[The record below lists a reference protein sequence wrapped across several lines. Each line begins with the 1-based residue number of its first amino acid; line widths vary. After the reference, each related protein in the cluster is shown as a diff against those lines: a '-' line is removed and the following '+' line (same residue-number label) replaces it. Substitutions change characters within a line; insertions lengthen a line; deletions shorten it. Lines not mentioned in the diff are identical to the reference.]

1 MAVCLC
7 DQSNFPIS
15 KFANPKFHEMETKTL
30 NKETMTPPPP
40 DFLPLQG
47 TDYVEFYVGNAKQAA
62 HFYKT
67 AFGFKSLAY
76 SGPETGVKDRASYVI
91 RQNKLTFVLTTPLR
105 PENPIADHIYR
116 HGDGVKVLALKVEDA
131 TAAWNETTKRGGKSY
146 MEPTTLKDENGRVIM
161 SGIHTYGETVHLFI
175 ERGDYNG
182 VFMPGF
188 RKWESNYNPPD
199 TGLLYV
205 DHCVGNVGW
214 NQMNPWVKFYE
225 DVMGFRNILTFDDK
239 DISTEYSALMSKVMS
254 NGNGFVKFPIN
265 EPAEG
270 KKKSQVEEYL
280 EFYNGEGVQHVALA
294 TGDIVKTVKELMSR
308 GVEFLKVPNTYY
320 DDLLDRVGHIDED
333 LEPLKELGI
342 LVDRDNEGYLLQ
354 IFTKP
359 VQDRPTLFFEVIQR
373 KGAKSFG
380 KGNFKAL
387 FEAIERE
394 QAARGNL

>member
-1 MAVCLC
+1 MSTTVA
-7 DQSNFPIS
+7 D
-15 KFANPKFHEMETKTL
+15 KPKKKLSVAERLKAEHQPHE
-30 NKETMTPPPP
+30 
-40 DFLPLQG
+40 DFLPLEG

-67 AFGFKSLAY
+67 AFGFQSIAY
-76 SGPETGVKDRASYVI
+76 SGPETGVKDRASYVVG
-91 RQNKLTFVLTTPLR
+91 QNKLTLMLTTPIR
-105 PENPIADHIYR
+105 SKNEMADHIYK
-116 HGDGVKVLALKVEDA
+116 HGDGVKVLALRVDDA
-131 TAAWNETTKRGGKSY
+131 KSAWEETTRRGGKSY
-146 MEPTTLKDENGRVIM
+146 LKPTTLKDNDGELVM
-161 SGIHTYGETVHLFI
+161 SGIHTYGDVVHLFI
-175 ERGDYNG
+175 ERKNYRGA
-182 VFMPGF
+182 FMPGF
-188 RKWESNYNPPD
+188 RKWESSYNPPE
-199 TGLLYV
+199 TGLQYV

-225 DVMGFRNILTFDDK
+225 EVMGFRNILSFDDK

-280 EFYNGEGVQHVALA
+280 EFYDGEGVQHVAMA
-294 TGDIVKTVKELMSR
+294 TSNIIETVTDLQKR
-308 GVEFLKVPNTYY
+308 GVEFLQVPSTYY
-320 DDLLDRVGHIDED
+320 DTLLDRVGHIDEE
-333 LEPLKELGI
+333 LSALKRLGI
-342 LVDRDNEGYLLQ
+342 LVDRDDEGYLLQ

-359 VQDRPTLFFEVIQR
+359 VEDRPTLFFEIIQR

>member
-1 MAVCLC
+1 
-7 DQSNFPIS
+7 
-15 KFANPKFHEMETKTL
+15 METTL
-30 NKETMTPPPP
+30 EAPKSVTNPPT
-40 DFLPLQG
+40 DFLPLEG

-62 HFYKT
+62 HYYKT
-67 AFGFKSLAY
+67 AFGFQSLAY
-76 SGPETGVKDRASYVI
+76 SGPETGVKERASYVI
-91 RQNKLTFVLTTPLR
+91 RQNNLTFVLTTPLR
-105 PENPIADHIYR
+105 SGTPMADHINK
-116 HGDGVKVLALKVEDA
+116 HGDGVKFLALRVPDA
-131 TAAWNETTKRGGKSY
+131 RSAWNETTKRGGKSY
-146 MEPTTLKDENGRVIM
+146 MEPTTTKDADGEVVM
-161 SGIHTYGETVHLFI
+161 SGIHTYGDTVHLFI
-175 ERGDYNG
+175 ERKNYRG

-188 RKWESNYNPPD
+188 RKWQSTYNPPD
-199 TGLLYV
+199 TGLQYV

-225 DVMGFRNILTFDDK
+225 DVMGFRNILSFDDK

-280 EFYNGEGVQHVALA
+280 DFYDGEGVQHCALA
-294 TGDIVKTVKELMSR
+294 TKDIVKTVTDLQTR
-308 GVEFLKVPNTYY
+308 GVEFLNIPTTYY
-320 DDLLDRVGHIDED
+320 DTLPERVGHIDED
-333 LEPLKELGI
+333 LEPLKRLGI

-359 VQDRPTLFFEVIQR
+359 VEDRPTLFFEIIQR

-387 FEAIERE
+387 FEALEKE
-394 QAARGNL
+394 QEARGNL

>member
-1 MAVCLC
+1 
-7 DQSNFPIS
+7 
-15 KFANPKFHEMETKTL
+15 METTIEAPKAAA
-30 NKETMTPPPP
+30 KQSAAAEA

-67 AFGFKSLAY
+67 AFGFQSLAY
-76 SGPETGVKDRASYVI
+76 AGPETGQKDRVSYAI

-105 PENPIADHIYR
+105 AKNPIANHIEQ
-116 HGDGVKVLALKVEDA
+116 HGDGVKFLALKVEDA
-131 TAAWNETTKRGGKSY
+131 TSAWNETTKRGGKSY
-146 MEPTTLKDENGRVIM
+146 MKPTTLTDDDGEVVM

-175 ERGDYNG
+175 ERGNYHG

-188 RKWESNYNPPD
+188 RKWESTYNPPD
-199 TGLLYV
+199 AGLQYV

-280 EFYNGEGVQHVALA
+280 DFYDGEGVQHCAIA
-294 TGDIVKTVKELMSR
+294 TKDIVATVRDLQSR
-308 GVEFLKVPNTYY
+308 GVEFLKIPASYY
-320 DDLLDRVGHIDED
+320 ETVLDRVGKIDED
-333 LEPLKELGI
+333 LEPLQELGI
-342 LVDRDNEGYLLQ
+342 LIDKDEEGYLLQ
-354 IFTKP
+354 IFSKP
-359 VQDRPTLFFEVIQR
+359 IEDRPTLFFEIIQR

-387 FEAIERE
+387 FEALERE
-394 QAARGNL
+394 QDLRGNL